1 MPALN
6 AAALPLGLVLPKH
19 LYGTI
24 PVGAS
29 ECLVC
34 IILPAVQPIQTAEF
48 LAVPGAALLLPCIE

>member
-19 LYGTI
+19 LDGTI
-24 PVGAS
+24 TVGAS
-29 ECLVC
+29 VGLVR

-48 LAVPGAALLLPCIE
+48 LAVCGAALLLPCIE

>member
-1 MPALN
+1 MPAVN
-6 AAALPLGLVLPKH
+6 AAALPIRLVLLKH

-29 ECLVC
+29 EGLVC

-48 LAVPGAALLLPCIE
+48 LAVSGAALLLPCIE